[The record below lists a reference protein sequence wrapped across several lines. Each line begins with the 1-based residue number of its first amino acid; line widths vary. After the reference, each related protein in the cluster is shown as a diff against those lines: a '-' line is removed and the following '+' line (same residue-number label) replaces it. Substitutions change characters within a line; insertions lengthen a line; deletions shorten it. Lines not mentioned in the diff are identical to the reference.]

1 MSTSP
6 SAPVDYTATSRRPQ
20 WVDLP
25 QQVRATIAELA
36 GALVRRAHPS
46 VTSGFTGGFAAVL
59 DLADGRSVF
68 AKAGSAVNPHLVESY
83 AQEAEVLAALPAEL
97 PVAALVGAGHLV
109 DDDGLT
115 WQVVITQAVDG
126 RMPLD
131 WTSEDLDAVHESC
144 LMMAELLTP
153 PTPGLAELLAPLADQ
168 MATASVRQ
176 TFARIRNGDLA
187 VTTGQPPWLSER
199 LNDLHALVDDSG
211 RIEVALTG
219 DTGCHLD
226 LRADNVLIT
235 TAPDG
240 ARSTQRAVVVDWN
253 WLAVGPAWV
262 DLVCVLPIAA
272 AGQAGAA
279 TADALLRTSSLTRD
293 VDPEHLDV
301 WAALLVA
308 YFLDRADE
316 PVWPGGLPAIRN
328 HQRWYARCFLDWL
341 GARRGWS

>member
-1 MSTSP
+1 
-6 SAPVDYTATSRRPQ
+6 VDYNATSRRPQ

-25 QQVRATIAELA
+25 QQVRATIAELG

-46 VTSGFTGGFAAVL
+46 VTSGFSGGFAALL

-68 AKAGSAVNPHLVESY
+68 AKAGSAGNPRLIESY
-83 AQEAEVLAALPAEL
+83 AQEARVLAALPDGL
-97 PVAALVGAGHLV
+97 PVAALVGAHHLV
-109 DDDGLT
+109 DDDGLP
-115 WQVVITQAVDG
+115 WQVVITEAVDG

-131 WTSEDLDAVHESC
+131 WTIADLDAVHESC
-144 LMMAELLTP
+144 LVMAELLTP
-153 PTPGLAELLAPLADQ
+153 PPAGLAELLAPLRDQ
-168 MATASVRQ
+168 MGGTPITQ
-176 TFARIRNGDLA
+176 TFARIMRGEQA
-187 VTTGQPPWLSER
+187 VTRGQPAWLGER
-199 LNDLHALVDDSG
+199 LDDLNALVGDPG
-211 RIEVALTG
+211 LVEAALSG

-240 ARSTQRAVVVDWN
+240 ARPTPGAVVVDWN
-253 WLAVGPAWV
+253 WLSVGPAWV
-262 DLVCVLPIAA
+262 DLVSVLPIAA

-279 TADALLRTSSLTRD
+279 TADALLRTSPLTRD
-293 VDPEHLDV
+293 VDPEHPDV

-308 YFLDRADE
+308 YFLAQADE
-316 PVWPGGLPAIRN
+316 PVWPGGLPVIRD